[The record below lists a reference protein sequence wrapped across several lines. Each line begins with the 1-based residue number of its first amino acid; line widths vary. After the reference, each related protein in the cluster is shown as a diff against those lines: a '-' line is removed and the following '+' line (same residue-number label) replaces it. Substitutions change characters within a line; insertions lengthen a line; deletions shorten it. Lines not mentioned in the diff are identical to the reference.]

1 MDDSGI
7 KVVASNRKAFHE
19 YTIGQSWEAGL
30 VLTGTEVKSIRTG
43 KVNLAEGWVTIDQR
57 NEAWLLGVHI
67 SHYSHGNIMNHPEQ
81 RSRKLL
87 LNRKEIIKIT
97 NAIEAQGMSLVPIKM
112 YLRGQRVKVEIAVA
126 KGKKLHD
133 KRESQKQKDSNREIS
148 RALRPKN

>member
-67 SHYSHGNIMNHPEQ
+67 SHYSHGNIMNHEEIHP
-81 RSRKLL
+81 RK
-87 LNRKEIIKIT
+87 
-97 NAIEAQGMSLVPIKM
+97 
-112 YLRGQRVKVEIAVA
+112 
-126 KGKKLHD
+126 
-133 KRESQKQKDSNREIS
+133 
-148 RALRPKN
+148 